1 MREDAAHIAR
11 AMVLAAGY
19 GTRLRPLTDRLP
31 KPLVPVLGRPLL
43 ARVVEGLRAAGAR
56 RIAINSHHL
65 PEQIARCVEQLA
77 LSDHACEYRL
87 LHEPDILGT
96 GGALVNARAFLD
108 QGEPFLLH
116 NGDVLTDLDLS
127 ALAAAHR
134 AGGALVTLALA
145 DDAATNSVLLA
156 PDGTV
161 LDINGRHGAAAGEGA
176 RLLTYTGV
184 AVVDPALFGWLPGSG
199 YATLVEALLSAI
211 AERPG
216 AVRGVA
222 PAPLYWNDLGTVARL
237 LGAHRDLLVAGQ
249 CGRPR
254 PTAGGPALYLAEGAT
269 IAPDAHVEGFLSLGR
284 AARVAGGARLVDC
297 VVLDGVTV
305 PAGAVWRRALLGLGW
320 AVTQEENEIP
330 RLAIVRGAGF
340 GPDTRVEPLV
350 EQGSDR
356 SFWRLCAPAG
366 VPAPTAV
373 LMRTAA
379 DDPELPR
386 YLAVGRFLEAE
397 RLGGPRLLAADAAHG
412 AVLMEDLGDATL
424 HRLATTTLEPL
435 GDLYRPVLDLLVEL
449 QVRGTA
455 ALARCA
461 EAGDRLF
468 DYDTLRW
475 ETDYFR
481 QRFLVEACGVPAA
494 GAAALDDEFARL
506 ARAALAQPVVLMH
519 RDFQS
524 QNILFHD
531 GRVRLVDF
539 QGMRRGPLLYDL
551 VSLLR
556 DPYVDLPAVE
566 RGAFLDYY
574 GERLAARGGPDLPP
588 HLLRRMAA
596 VAGLQR
602 IMQALGAFA
611 FLSRVKG
618 KAWYTQWIPAG
629 LRQLDDLLGEIA
641 DGDGEPGPLPRLAAL
656 VRSLPNRT
664 AGPEGTACR

>member
-1 MREDAAHIAR
+1 MSETTASVTR

-43 ARVVEGLRAAGAR
+43 ARVVEALRGAGAR
-56 RIAINSHHL
+56 RIAINCHHL
-65 PEQIARCVEQLA
+65 PDQIARCVEQFA

-87 LHEPDILGT
+87 LHEPEILGT

-116 NGDVLTDLDLS
+116 NGDVLTDLDLR
-127 ALAAAHR
+127 ALVAAHR
-134 AGGALVTLALA
+134 TGGALVTLALA
-145 DDAATNSVLLA
+145 DEAATNSVLLA

-161 LDINGRHGAAAGEGA
+161 LDINGRHAAGAGAGA

-184 AVVDPALFGWLPGSG
+184 AVVDPALFRWLPGSG
-199 YATLVEALLSAI
+199 YATLVEALLSAL

-216 AVRGVA
+216 AVRGFA
-222 PAPLYWNDLGTVARL
+222 PAPLYWNDLGTVGRV
-237 LGAHRDLLVAGQ
+237 LGAHRDLLVAGRA
-249 CGRPR
+249 GRPR
-254 PTAGGPALYLAEGAT
+254 PSGEGAALHLAEGAVV
-269 IAPDAHVEGFLSLGR
+269 APDARVEGFLSLGR
-284 AARVAGGARLVDC
+284 AARVAGGTRLVDC
-297 VVLDGVTV
+297 IVLDGVTV
-305 PAGAVWRRALLGLGW
+305 PSGASWRRAVLGLGW
-320 AVTQEENEIP
+320 VVTQEENEIP

-340 GPDTRVEPLV
+340 GTDTRVEPLV

-356 SFWRLCAPAG
+356 SFWRLSAPAG
-366 VPAPTAV
+366 APTPVAV

-379 DDPELPR
+379 DDPELSR

-397 RLGGPRLLAADAAHG
+397 RLGGPRLLAADAARG

-449 QVRGTA
+449 QIRGTA
-455 ALARCA
+455 ALARCP

-468 DYDTLRW
+468 DYETLRW

-481 QRFLVEACGVPAA
+481 LRFLIELCGVSPAA
-494 GAAALDDEFARL
+494 AATLDDEFARL
-506 ARAALAQPVVLMH
+506 ARATLAQPVVLMH

-524 QNILFHD
+524 QNILFHE

-539 QGMRRGPLLYDL
+539 QGLRRGPLLYDV

-566 RGAFLDYY
+566 RIGFLDYY
-574 GERLAARGGPDLPP
+574 GERLAARGGPVLSAPG
-588 HLLRRMAA
+588 LRGMA
-596 VAGLQR
+596 VTAGLQR

-618 KAWYTQWIPAG
+618 KTAYAQWIPAG
-629 LRQLDDLLGEIA
+629 LRQLDDLLTEVA
-641 DGDGEPGPLPRLAAL
+641 AGDGEPGPLPGLAAV
-656 VRSLPNRT
+656 VRSLPGGRI
-664 AGPEGTACR
+664 GGEGTACR

>member
-1 MREDAAHIAR
+1 
-11 AMVLAAGY
+11 MVLAAGY

-87 LHEPDILGT
+87 LHEPNILGT

-108 QGEPFLLH
+108 LGEPFLLH
-116 NGDVLTDLDLS
+116 NGDVLTDLDLR
-127 ALAAAHR
+127 ALVAAHR

-145 DDAATNSVLLA
+145 DDPVTNSVLFA

-161 LDINGRHGAAAGEGA
+161 LDINGRQAVAPDDAA

-184 AVVDPALFGWLPGSG
+184 AVIEPALFRWLPGSG
-199 YATLVEALLSAI
+199 YATLVEALLSAL
-211 AERPG
+211 ADQPG
-216 AVRGVA
+216 AVRGFA
-222 PAPLYWNDLGTVARL
+222 PSPLYWNDLGTIANL
-237 LGAHRDLLVAGQ
+237 LGAHRDLLVEGRTAWPRAAGE
-249 CGRPR
+249 G
-254 PTAGGPALYLAEGAT
+254 AALYLAEGAVV
-269 IAPDAHVEGFLSLGR
+269 APDAHVEGFLSLGR
-284 AARVAGGARLVDC
+284 GARVAGEARLADC

-305 PAGAVWRRALLGLGW
+305 PAGAAWRRAVLGLGW
-320 AVTQEENEIP
+320 VVTQAENEIP
-330 RLAIVRGAGF
+330 HLAIVRGAGF

-356 SFWRLCAPAG
+356 SFWRLCAPVGA
-366 VPAPTAV
+366 PAPTAV

-386 YLAVGRFLEAE
+386 YLAVGRFLHAE
-397 RLGGPRLLAADAAHG
+397 QLGGPRLLAADAARG

-435 GDLYRPVLDLLVEL
+435 GELYHPVLDLLVEL
-449 QVRGTA
+449 QTRGTA
-455 ALARCA
+455 ALARCP

-481 QRFLVEACGVPAA
+481 QRFLVESCGVPA
-494 GAAALDDEFARL
+494 GEAASLDAEFARL

-531 GRVRLVDF
+531 GQVRLVDF
-539 QGMRRGPLLYDL
+539 QGLRRGPLLYDV

-556 DPYVDLPAVE
+556 DPYVDLPAAE
-566 RGAFLDYY
+566 RAPFLDYY
-574 GERLAARGGPDLPP
+574 RDRLAARGGPDLAPP
-588 HLLRRMAA
+588 LLRRMAA

-618 KAWYTQWIPAG
+618 KAWYAQWIPAG
-629 LRQLDDLLGEIA
+629 LRQLEDLLTEVA
-641 DGDGEPGPLPRLAAL
+641 ASDEEPGPLPRLAAV
-656 VRSLPNRT
+656 VRNLPDGIT
-664 AGPEGTACR
+664 EQEGTA

>member
-1 MREDAAHIAR
+1 MPDAPATVSR

-43 ARVVEGLRAAGAR
+43 AWVVEGLRGAGAR

-77 LSDHACEYRL
+77 LSDHLCEYRL

-96 GGALVNARAFLD
+96 GGALVNARPFLD
-108 QGEPFLLH
+108 QGGPFLLH
-116 NGDVLTDLDLS
+116 NGDVLTDLDLGG
-127 ALAAAHR
+127 LIAAHR

-145 DDAATNSVLLA
+145 DDPATNSVLLA
-156 PDGTV
+156 PDGAV
-161 LDINGRHGAAAGEGA
+161 LDLNGRQAVAPREG

-184 AVVDPALFGWLPGSG
+184 AVIEPALFRWLPGSG
-199 YATLVEALLSAI
+199 YASLVEALLSAL
-211 AERPG
+211 AEQPG
-216 AVRGVA
+216 AVRGFA

-237 LGAHRDLLVAGQ
+237 LGAHRDLLVEGRMS
-249 CGRPR
+249 RPR
-254 PTAGGPALYLAEGAT
+254 AAGEGAALYLAEGAA
-269 IAPDAHVEGFLSLGR
+269 IDPDARVEGFLSLGR
-284 AARVAGGARLVDC
+284 GVRVAGGTRLVDC

-305 PAGAVWRRALLGLGW
+305 PSGAAWRRAVLGLGW
-320 AVTQEENEIP
+320 AVTQAENEIP
-330 RLAIVRGAGF
+330 HLAIVRGAGF

-356 SFWRLCAPAG
+356 SFWRLC
-366 VPAPTAV
+366 PAPGASIPAAV

-379 DDPELPR
+379 DDPDLPR
-386 YLAVGRFLEAE
+386 HLAVGRFLHAE
-397 RLGGPRLLAADAAHG
+397 RLGGPRLLAADASRG

-435 GDLYRPVLDLLVEL
+435 GELYRPVIDLLVEL

-455 ALARCA
+455 SLARCP

-481 QRFLVEACGVPAA
+481 QRFLVESRGVPADA
-494 GAAALDDEFARL
+494 AAALDDDCARL

-531 GRVRLVDF
+531 GQVRLVDF
-539 QGMRRGPLLYDL
+539 QGMRRGPLLYDV

-556 DPYVDLPAVE
+556 DPYVDLPAAE
-566 RGAFLDYY
+566 RTLFLDYY
-574 GERLAARGGPDLPP
+574 RDRLAARGGPALEAPV
-588 HLLRRMAA
+588 LRRMAA

-602 IMQALGAFA
+602 IMQALGAFV

-618 KAWYTQWIPAG
+618 KAWYAQWIPAG

-641 DGDGEPGPLPRLAAL
+641 DCGGEPGPLPRLAAV
-656 VRSLPNRT
+656 VRNLPD
-664 AGPEGTACR
+664 GPD

>member
-1 MREDAAHIAR
+1 MRDASAAVSR

-77 LSDHACEYRL
+77 LTDHACEYRL
-87 LHEPDILGT
+87 LHEPAILGT

-116 NGDVLTDLDLS
+116 NGDVLTDLDLR
-127 ALAAAHR
+127 ALVAAHR
-134 AGGALVTLALA
+134 ADGALVTLALA
-145 DDAATNSVLLA
+145 DDPATNSVLLA

-161 LDINGRHGAAAGEGA
+161 LDINGRHAVAAAAGEA

-184 AVVDPALFGWLPGSG
+184 AVIEPGLFRWLPGSG
-199 YATLVEALLSAI
+199 YATLVEALLSAL
-211 AERPG
+211 ADRPG
-216 AVRGVA
+216 AVRGFA
-222 PAPLYWNDLGTVARL
+222 PSPLYWNDLGTVARL
-237 LGAHRDLLVAGQ
+237 LGAHRDLLVEGRTAWPRAAGQ
-249 CGRPR
+249 G
-254 PTAGGPALYLAEGAT
+254 AALYLAEGAEVS
-269 IAPDAHVEGFLSLGR
+269 PEAHVEGFLSLGR
-284 AARVAGGARLVDC
+284 GARVAAGTRLTDC
-297 VVLDGVTV
+297 IVLDGVTV
-305 PAGAVWRRALLGLGW
+305 PTGAAWRHALLGLGW

-330 RLAIVRGAGF
+330 HLAIVRGAGF

-356 SFWRLCAPAG
+356 SFWRLCPPAG
-366 VPAPTAV
+366 AAVPTAV
-373 LMRTAA
+373 LMRAAA

-386 YLAVGRFLEAE
+386 YLAVGRFLHAE
-397 RLGGPRLLAADAAHG
+397 GLGGPRLLAADAARG

-435 GDLYRPVLDLLVEL
+435 GELYRPVLDLLVDL

-455 ALARCA
+455 AAARCP

-481 QRFLVEACGVPAA
+481 QRFLVGSCGVPVEA
-494 GAAALDDEFARL
+494 AAALDEEFARL

-539 QGMRRGPLLYDL
+539 QGMRRGPLLYD
-551 VSLLR
+551 VASLLR
-556 DPYVDLPAVE
+556 DPYVDLPAAE
-566 RGAFLDYY
+566 RAAFLDYY
-574 GERLAARGGPDLPP
+574 RARLAGQGGPDLDPP
-588 HLLRRMAA
+588 VLRRMAA

-611 FLSRVKG
+611 FLSHVKG
-618 KAWYTQWIPAG
+618 KAWYAQWIPAG

-641 DGDGEPGPLPRLAAL
+641 DCGGEPGALPRLAGT
-656 VRSLPNRT
+656 VRSLPGG
-664 AGPEGTACR
+664 AGGREGTT

>member
-1 MREDAAHIAR
+1 MRDTATAVSR

-31 KPLVPVLGRPLL
+31 KPLAPVLGRPLL

-56 RIAINSHHL
+56 RIAVNSHHL

-87 LHEPDILGT
+87 LHEPEILGT

-116 NGDVLTDLDLS
+116 NGDVLTDLDLP
-127 ALAAAHR
+127 ALVAAHR
-134 AGGALVTLALA
+134 AGGGLVTLALA
-145 DDAATNSVLLA
+145 DDPATNSVLLA
-156 PDGTV
+156 ADGAV
-161 LDINGRHGAAAGEGA
+161 LDINGRHAADAERG

-184 AVVDPALFGWLPGSG
+184 AVIGPEIFRWLPGSG
-199 YATLVEALLSAI
+199 YATLVEALLSAM
-211 AERPG
+211 ADRPG
-216 AVRGVA
+216 AVRGFA
-222 PAPLYWNDLGTVARL
+222 PAPLYWNDLGTMARL
-237 LGAHRDLLVAGQ
+237 LGAHRDLLVE
-249 CGRPR
+249 GRTAWPR
-254 PTAGGPALYLAEGAT
+254 AAAEGAALYLGEGAA

-284 AARVAGGARLVDC
+284 GARVAAGARLTDC

-305 PAGAVWRRALLGLGW
+305 PAGACWRRALLGLGW

-330 RLAIVRGAGF
+330 HLAIVRGAGY
-340 GPDTRVEPLV
+340 GPDTRLEPLV

-356 SFWRLCAPAG
+356 SFWRLCGPAG
-366 VPAPTAV
+366 APAPTAV

-386 YLAVGRFLEAE
+386 FLAVGRFLHAE
-397 RLGGPRLLAADAAHG
+397 QLGGPRLLAADAAHG

-435 GDLYRPVLDLLVEL
+435 GELYHPVLDRLVEL

-455 ALARCA
+455 ALARCP

-468 DYDTLRW
+468 DYETLRW

-481 QRFLVEACGVPAA
+481 QRFLVDLCGVPAA
-494 GAAALDDEFARL
+494 EAAGLDEDFARL

-524 QNILFHD
+524 QNILFHH

-539 QGMRRGPLLYDL
+539 QGMRRGPLLYDV

-556 DPYVDLPAVE
+556 DPYVDLPAAE
-566 RGAFLDYY
+566 RGRFLDDYR
-574 GERLAARGGPDLPP
+574 ERLAAAGGPDLAPD
-588 HLLRRMAA
+588 LLRRLAT

-618 KAWYTQWIPAG
+618 KAWYAQWIPAG
-629 LRQLDDLLGEIA
+629 LRQLRDLLAEAAACG
-641 DGDGEPGPLPRLAAL
+641 GEPGPLPRLADIVA
-656 VRSLPNRT
+656 SLPDGGV
-664 AGPEGTACR
+664 AQEGTACR

>member
-1 MREDAAHIAR
+1 MRDASATISR

-65 PEQIARCVEQLA
+65 PEQIARCVEQFA
-77 LSDHACEYRL
+77 LSDHVCEYRL

-116 NGDVLTDLDLS
+116 NGDVLTDLDLG
-127 ALAAAHR
+127 ALVAAHR

-145 DDAATNSVLLA
+145 DDPVTNSVLFA

-161 LDINGRHGAAAGEGA
+161 LDINGRQAVAPDDEA

-184 AVVDPALFGWLPGSG
+184 AVIEPALFRWLPGSG
-199 YATLVEALLSAI
+199 YATLVEALLSAL
-211 AERPG
+211 ADQPG
-216 AVRGVA
+216 AVRGFA
-222 PAPLYWNDLGTVARL
+222 PSPLYWNDLGTIARL
-237 LGAHRDLLVAGQ
+237 LGAHRDLLVEGRTAWPLAAGE
-249 CGRPR
+249 G
-254 PTAGGPALYLAEGAT
+254 AALYLAEGAVV
-269 IAPDAHVEGFLSLGR
+269 APDAHVEGFLSLGR
-284 AARVAGGARLVDC
+284 GARVAGGARLADC

-305 PAGAVWRRALLGLGW
+305 PAGAAWRRALLGLGW

-330 RLAIVRGAGF
+330 HLAIVRGAGF

-356 SFWRLCAPAG
+356 SFWRLCAPVGA
-366 VPAPTAV
+366 PAPTAV

-386 YLAVGRFLEAE
+386 YLAVGRFLHAE
-397 RLGGPRLLAADAAHG
+397 QLGAPRLLAADATQG

-424 HRLATTTLEPL
+424 HRLATTTLDPL
-435 GDLYRPVLDLLVEL
+435 DELYRPVLDLLVEL
-449 QVRGTA
+449 QTRGTA
-455 ALARCA
+455 ALTRCN

-481 QRFLVEACGVPAA
+481 QRFLVELCGVPAGEA
-494 GAAALDDEFARL
+494 TALDAEFARL

-524 QNILFHD
+524 QNILFHA
-531 GRVRLVDF
+531 GHVRLVDF
-539 QGMRRGPLLYDL
+539 QGMRRGPLLYDV

-556 DPYVDLPAVE
+556 DPYVDLPAAE
-566 RGAFLDYY
+566 RTLFLDYY
-574 GERLAARGGPDLPP
+574 RDRLSERGGPDLAPP
-588 HLLRRMAA
+588 LLRRMAA

-611 FLSRVKG
+611 FLSREKG
-618 KAWYTQWIPAG
+618 KAWYAQWIPAG
-629 LRQLDDLLGEIA
+629 RRQLEDLLTEVA
-641 DGDGEPGPLPRLAAL
+641 ASDEEPGPLPRLAAV
-656 VRSLPNRT
+656 VRKL
-664 AGPEGTACR
+664 PEGIGGQEAET

>member
-1 MREDAAHIAR
+1 MRDAPATISR

-65 PEQIARCVEQLA
+65 PEQIARCVEQFA

-116 NGDVLTDLDLS
+116 NGDVLTDLDLR
-127 ALAAAHR
+127 ALVAAHR

-145 DDAATNSVLLA
+145 DDSATNSVLLA
-156 PDGTV
+156 PDGRV
-161 LDINGRHGAAAGEGA
+161 LDINGRQAVAPDEG

-184 AVVDPALFGWLPGSG
+184 AVIEPALFRWLPGSG
-199 YATLVEALLSAI
+199 YATLVEALLSAL
-211 AERPG
+211 ADQPR
-216 AVRGVA
+216 AVRGFA
-222 PAPLYWNDLGTVARL
+222 PSPLYWNDLGTIARL
-237 LGAHRDLLVAGQ
+237 LAAHRDLLVEG
-249 CGRPR
+249 
-254 PTAGGPALYLAEGAT
+254 PTAWPRAAGEGAALYLAQGAAV
-269 IAPDAHVEGFLSLGR
+269 APDAQVEGFLSLGR
-284 AARVAGGARLVDC
+284 GARVAGGARLADC

-305 PAGAVWRRALLGLGW
+305 PAGAAWRRAVLGLGW

-366 VPAPTAV
+366 VPAATAV
-373 LMRTAA
+373 LMRTTA
-379 DDPELPR
+379 DDPDLPR
-386 YLAVGRFLEAE
+386 YLAVGRFLHAE
-397 RLGGPRLLAADAAHG
+397 QLGGPRLLAADAARG

-435 GDLYRPVLDLLVEL
+435 GELYRPVIDLLVEL
-449 QVRGTA
+449 QTRGTA
-455 ALARCA
+455 ALARCP

-481 QRFLVEACGVPAA
+481 QRFLVESCDVPA
-494 GAAALDDEFARL
+494 GEAAALDDDCARL

-531 GRVRLVDF
+531 GQVRLVDF
-539 QGMRRGPLLYDL
+539 QGMRRGPLLYDV

-556 DPYVDLPAVE
+556 DPYVGLPAAE
-566 RGAFLDYY
+566 RTPFLDYY
-574 GERLAARGGPDLPP
+574 RARLAARGGPDLALP
-588 HLLRRMAA
+588 LLRRMAA

-611 FLSRVKG
+611 FLSREKG
-618 KAWYTQWIPAG
+618 KAWYAQWIPAG
-629 LRQLDDLLGEIA
+629 RRQLEDLLTEVA
-641 DGDGEPGPLPRLAAL
+641 ASDEEPGPLPRLAAV
-656 VRSLPNRT
+656 VRKL
-664 AGPEGTACR
+664 PEGIGGQEAET

>member
-1 MREDAAHIAR
+1 MPEVSATVSR

-43 ARVVEGLRAAGAR
+43 ALVVEGLRAAGAR

-65 PEQIARCVEQLA
+65 PEQIARCVEQFA

-116 NGDVLTDLDLS
+116 NGDVLTDLDLR
-127 ALAAAHR
+127 ALEAAHG

-145 DDAATNSVLLA
+145 DDPATNSVLLA

-161 LDINGRHGAAAGEGA
+161 LDINGRHAAPPDDGT

-184 AVVDPALFGWLPGSG
+184 AVIDPGLFRWLPGSG
-199 YATLVEALLSAI
+199 YATLVEALLSAL
-211 AERPG
+211 ADRPG
-216 AVRGVA
+216 AVRGFA
-222 PAPLYWNDLGTVARL
+222 PAPLYWNDLGTIARL
-237 LGAHRDLLVAGQ
+237 LGAHRDLLVE
-249 CGRPR
+249 GRTGWPR
-254 PTAGGPALYLAEGAT
+254 PAGEGAALYLAEGA
-269 IAPDAHVEGFLSLGR
+269 AVDPAAHVEGFLSLGR
-284 AARVAGGARLVDC
+284 GARVAAGARLVDC

-305 PAGAVWRRALLGLGW
+305 PTGAGWHRALLGLGW

-356 SFWRLCAPAG
+356 SFWRLCAPTGA
-366 VPAPTAV
+366 PAATAV
-373 LMRTAA
+373 LMRTTA
-379 DDPELPR
+379 DDPDLAR
-386 YLAVGRFLEAE
+386 YLAVGRFLQAE
-397 RLGGPRLLAADAAHG
+397 QLGGPRLLAADMERG

-424 HRLATTTLEPL
+424 HRLATTTLDPL
-435 GDLYRPVLDLLVEL
+435 GDLYRPVIDLLVDL
-449 QVRGTA
+449 QTRGTA
-455 ALARCA
+455 VLSRCP

-481 QRFLVEACGVPAA
+481 QRFLVELCGVPA
-494 GAAALDDEFARL
+494 GETAALDDDCARL
-506 ARAALAQPVVLMH
+506 ARAALGQPVVLMH

-531 GRVRLVDF
+531 GQVRLVDF
-539 QGMRRGPLLYDL
+539 QGMRRGPLLYDV

-556 DPYVDLPAVE
+556 DPYVDLPAAE
-566 RGAFLDYY
+566 RGPLLAYY
-574 GERLAARGGPDLPP
+574 RDRLAARGGPDLDPI
-588 HLLRRMAA
+588 LLCRMAA

-618 KAWYTQWIPAG
+618 KAWYAQWIPSG
-629 LRQLDDLLGEIA
+629 LRQLNELLAEVA
-641 DGDGEPGPLPRLAAL
+641 ACDGEPGPLPGLAAV
-656 VRSLPNRT
+656 VRGLPDGITGRE
-664 AGPEGTACR
+664 GPA